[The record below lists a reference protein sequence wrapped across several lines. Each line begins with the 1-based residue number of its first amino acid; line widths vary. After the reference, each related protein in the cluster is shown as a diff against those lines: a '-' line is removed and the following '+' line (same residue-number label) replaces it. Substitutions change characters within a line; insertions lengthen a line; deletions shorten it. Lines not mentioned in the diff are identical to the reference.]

1 MYVTRIVF
9 LFPSISKTLRP
20 ILYVFL
26 PLFYLHSLFP
36 THGAISF
43 LLPALFSPSRR
54 VDAGEGTGGEVLTTS
69 CVYVCMVWPHRQ
81 LPALAGGEQAT
92 SRQNELPSPTQLSE
106 RSRELRPHRPRYL
119 RRSARTPKLQQC
131 TLDARR
137 FVGDPG
143 EGVGRT
149 TLRTWEVE
157 ETAFRQCQAP
167 STLEIPPAVHHS
179 LT

>member
-1 MYVTRIVF
+1 MSFYPFFIF
-9 LFPSISKTLRP
+9 TLSFRHTV
-20 ILYVFL
+20 LSRSSSL
-26 PLFYLHSLFP
+26 PC
-36 THGAISF
+36 
-43 LLPALFSPSRR
+43 SRR
-54 VDAGEGTGGEVLTTS
+54 AGAQMRGRERGEVLTTS

-119 RRSARTPKLQQC
+119 RRSARSPKLQQC

-137 FVGDPG
+137 FVSDQG

>member
-9 LFPSISKTLRP
+9 LFPSISKP
-20 ILYVFL
+20 CAQSCMSFYPFFL
-26 PLFYLHSLFP
+26 SSLSLSDTRYYLVPPS
-36 THGAISF
+36 
-43 LLPALFSPSRR
+43 SPVLAEQARR
-54 VDAGEGTGGEVLTTS
+54 CGGGNRGKVLTTS

-119 RRSARTPKLQQC
+119 RRTARTPKLQQC
-131 TLDARR
+131 TLVSRR
-137 FVGDPG
+137 FVGGQG

-149 TLRTWEVE
+149 TLRT
-157 ETAFRQCQAP
+157 
-167 STLEIPPAVHHS
+167 
-179 LT
+179 

>member
-1 MYVTRIVF
+1 M
-9 LFPSISKTLRP
+9 
-20 ILYVFL
+20 
-26 PLFYLHSLFP
+26 
-36 THGAISF
+36 
-43 LLPALFSPSRR
+43 
-54 VDAGEGTGGEVLTTS
+54 LTTS

-119 RRSARTPKLQQC
+119 HRSARTPKLQQC

-137 FVGDPG
+137 FVGDQG

-149 TLRTWEVE
+149 TLRTLRGGGDCVPSVSS
-157 ETAFRQCQAP
+157 AFNARNTTRGAP
-167 STLEIPPAVHHS
+167 QPDVSYNPVSPLHY
-179 LT
+179 